1 MRLWILVG
9 CGVLILGA
17 AIWPLR
23 SPKPPAMPHVAPAVA
38 ARPQQTEPPK
48 PVPAKVVEVIDLARA
63 YEPVREP
70 EEPDGTVNPASL
82 IQVPDGPRRIPA
94 AVDVDGTF
102 SGIVRLAGEIDGG
115 WDRIDIQPREV
126 TWPMQIGPC
135 WYIPLL
141 HGPVGFIPG
150 PVKTND
156 GLIAIRSC
164 VILPGD
170 TPPMEYIYV
179 MPREVSS
186 RACQEERERSTGVR
200 EDDFVGVIG
209 P

>member
-70 EEPDGTVNPASL
+70 EEPAGTVNPASL
-82 IQVPDGPRRIPA
+82 IQVPDGPRQIPP

-102 SGIVRLAGEIDGG
+102 SRIIRHPENDNRG
-115 WDRIDIQPREV
+115 WERIDIEPREV
-126 TWPMQIGPC
+126 TWPIQIGPC

-141 HGPVGFIPG
+141 HGPVGFILN
-150 PVKTND
+150 PVKNND

-164 VILPGD
+164 VLID
-170 TPPMEYIYV
+170 
-179 MPREVSS
+179 
-186 RACQEERERSTGVR
+186 
-200 EDDFVGVIG
+200 G